1 MLINLI
7 QKLFSKKAEPAPE
20 ATIESNTKKRRGRG
34 PDKQPRRPR
43 RMKGET
49 IAKHKKRLKAMGF
62 M

>member
-20 ATIESNTKKRRGRG
+20 APIEPVKKKRVSRG
-34 PDKQPRRPR
+34 PDKRPR
-43 RMKGET
+43 RMHGESV
-49 IAKHKKRLKAMGF
+49 AKHKKRLKAMGY

>member
-20 ATIESNTKKRRGRG
+20 TTVEPVRKKRNPRG
-34 PDKQPRRPR
+34 PDKRPR

-49 IAKHKKRLKAMGF
+49 IAKHKKRLKAMGYL
-62 M
+62 

>member
-20 ATIESNTKKRRGRG
+20 VTIEPVKKKRGSRG
-34 PDKQPRRPR
+34 PDKRPR

-49 IAKHKKRLKAMGF
+49 IAKHKKRLKAMGY